1 MPALLEGRTGS
12 TEEVIEI
19 GCNCGGGT
27 RTTTKFE
34 VTFNDGST
42 RVYLSET
49 EAKVEIQRR
58 GGGTMR
64 AVS

>member
-1 MPALLEGRTGS
+1 M
-12 TEEVIEI
+12 